1 MDASKGS
8 DGLLFCSSVLR
19 LLTKRGEAI
28 KKLNIVGMGYGP
40 WRFECRIL
48 YRYKSLRTSHFV
60 RKQGGI
66 GVY

>member
-19 LLTKRGEAI
+19 LSTKWSEAI

-40 WRFECRIL
+40 CRLECRIF
-48 YRYKSLRTSHFV
+48 KSLRTSHFV

-66 GVY
+66 EVY